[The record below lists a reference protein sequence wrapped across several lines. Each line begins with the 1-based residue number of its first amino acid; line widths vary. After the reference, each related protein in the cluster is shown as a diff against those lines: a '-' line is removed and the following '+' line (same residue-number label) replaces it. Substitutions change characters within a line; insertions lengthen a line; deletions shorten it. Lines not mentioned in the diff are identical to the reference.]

1 MGKISMS
8 KDAYYFSHDSNAR
21 NDQRI
26 MKIRMKY
33 GMEGY
38 GIYFGIIE
46 ILREQED
53 YILYETDIESVAYD
67 LRTDKELVQDILF
80 NHFLFEIRR
89 DANIK
94 EAFFF
99 SKSLTRRM
107 ERMDVIREKRSI
119 AGKISGIARSRDKQ
133 TLNTSSTK
141 FNKERKVKEIK
152 LKEIKSKDTINISF
166 DNFWNLFDYKV
177 GDKGKILKKWE
188 SLSDSDRDK
197 VMEHLPLYVQS
208 TPDKQFRKHPS
219 TYLNNQGWFD
229 EILNKS
235 NGVTKFKLDSCG
247 FPMAYCQECGV
258 SASYREEELN
268 GDSKCHNAKLLA
280 AKP

>member
-38 GIYFGIIE
+38 GIYFGLIE

-53 YILYETDIESVAYD
+53 YTLTFDDLESISFDLRVDIEKIEEIVSNYN
-67 LRTDKELVQDILF
+67 LF
-80 NHFLFEIRR
+80 VIEGMSSFY
-89 DANIK
+89 
-94 EAFFF
+94 

-107 ERMDVIREKRSI
+107 ERMEVIREKRSI

-133 TLNTSSTK
+133 TVNTSSTK
-141 FNKERKVKEIK
+141 FNNERKVKEIK
-152 LKEIKSKDTINISF
+152 SKEIKSKDTISISF

-177 GDKGKILKKWE
+177 GDKGKIIKKWE

-229 EILNKS
+229 EILIKS

>member
-53 YILYETDIESVAYD
+53 YTLTFDDLESISFDLRVDIEKIEEIVSNYN
-67 LRTDKELVQDILF
+67 LF
-80 NHFLFEIRR
+80 VIEGMSSFY
-89 DANIK
+89 
-94 EAFFF
+94 

-107 ERMDVIREKRSI
+107 ERMEVIREKRSI

-133 TLNTSSTK
+133 TVNTSSTK
-141 FNKERKVKEIK
+141 FNNERKVKEIK
-152 LKEIKSKDTINISF
+152 SKEIKSKDTISISF

-177 GDKGKILKKWE
+177 GDKGKIIKKWE

-219 TYLNNQGWFD
+219 TYLNNQGWCD